1 MTIVSQNVIKEELE
15 EPPRLLPK
23 WLKFLVAYNCCLTT
37 EIGLSRPWQLL
48 HGKVL
53 IHWDGLSPMFNATG
67 LHGKCSQ
74 QNQPAQS
81 ETCGPK
87 VLIFDSTA
95 EARHDD
101 WHYRCRG
108 TWVQFWG
115 TISGS
120 LRQVQVVLLM
130 EPEPSSKA
138 SFCHVSLVESH
149 LSSRLQQSFPVAFL
163 FVKDV
168 IKTSA
173 TSWSR

>member
-1 MTIVSQNVIKEELE
+1 MMIDIT
-15 EPPRLLPK
+15 
-23 WLKFLVAYNCCLTT
+23 VAGGHECNF
-37 EIGLSRPWQLL
+37 GVP
-48 HGKVL
+48 
-53 IHWDGLSPMFNATG
+53 F
-67 LHGKCSQ
+67 
-74 QNQPAQS
+74 
-81 ETCGPK
+81 
-87 VLIFDSTA
+87 
-95 EARHDD
+95 
-101 WHYRCRG
+101 
-108 TWVQFWG
+108 
-115 TISGS
+115 SGS